1 MGEKKVIYVTTLTPS
16 EVGHGGVHRSYQIL
30 HQLEQIVGPG
40 QVLLFT
46 KHQLLEQTA
55 KNNDHD
61 QGHPLRTGRRLK
73 QWASHRAGTAKRI
86 LNNPYRLIQT
96 TQFATGLHPSIISY
110 YERQVKNLGTAV
122 CVMEHA
128 EFADLIAINQK
139 HGIPTISC
147 TQNLDAFSQNFEV
160 ISSNLAAV
168 QTGKVGGKQRA
179 GIYAA
184 VVDFANELQIL
195 ARCDERLF
203 ISKLE
208 TGLIGGLGL
217 TARYYPYVPVGAIH
231 SRLISIRQRRA
242 STRKEAGLFIL
253 IGTASYG
260 PIKKSCEW
268 LIQHARDQGLPKG
281 VRIVVAGL
289 GTDTLLAP
297 GETVTGIELKGWVEQ
312 REMDELLARARA
324 VLVPQR
330 FGFGVPTRLAELSC
344 AGVPVIGDRH
354 PTYAIDPPP
363 GFHVVDSLWTSWLE
377 KILELC
383 QEDICVAENDYD
395 SWEAAQP
402 RPLIEVVNMMLGNEV
417 ASLACGAG
425 S

>member
-30 HQLEQIVGPG
+30 HELGELVGPG

-46 KHQLLEQTA
+46 KHQLLAQMEQNEE
-55 KNNDHD
+55 NNGKDRRRGD
-61 QGHPLRTGRRLK
+61 RRLK
-73 QWASHRAGTAKRI
+73 QWTSHRAGTAKRI
-86 LNNPYRLIQT
+86 LKNPYQLIQR
-96 TQFATGLHPSIISY
+96 TQFATGMHPSICRY
-110 YERQVKNLGTAV
+110 YESQVKNLEGAV

-128 EFADLIAINQK
+128 EFADLIPINQK
-139 HGIPTISC
+139 YKIPTISS
-147 TQNLDAFSQNFEV
+147 TQNLDAFSQNFELL
-160 ISSNLAAV
+160 SDNLIAIGA
-168 QTGKVGGKQRA
+168 GKSGSKQQV

-184 VVDFANELQIL
+184 IMDFANELQIL
-195 ARCDERLF
+195 AQCDERLF
-203 ISKLE
+203 ISKIE

-217 TARYYPYVPVGAIH
+217 TARYYPYLPVGAIR
-231 SRLISIRQRRA
+231 SRLMSIRKKRA

-289 GTDTLLAP
+289 GTDTLSAP
-297 GETVTGIELKGWVEQ
+297 GESVPGIELQGWVEQ
-312 REMDELLARARA
+312 EEMDELLARARG

-330 FGFGVPTRLAELSC
+330 FGFGAPTRLAELSC

-354 PTYAIDPPP
+354 PTYALDPPP
-363 GFHVVDSLWTSWLE
+363 GFHVADASWTNWYE
-377 KILELC
+377 KILELAR
-383 QEDICVAENDYD
+383 EDICVAENDYNN
-395 SWEAAQP
+395 WETAQP
-402 RPLIEVVNMMLGNEV
+402 RPLGEVVNMMLGWDRNFV
-417 ASLACGAG
+417 
-425 S
+425 

>member
-1 MGEKKVIYVTTLTPS
+1 MSEKKVIYVTTLTPS

-30 HQLEQIVGPG
+30 HELERVVGPG
-40 QVLLFT
+40 RVVLFT
-46 KHQLLEQTA
+46 KNQLLAQMENEYDNQS
-55 KNNDHD
+55 
-61 QGHPLRTGRRLK
+61 HPPRTESRFN

-86 LNNPYRLIQT
+86 VRNPYRLIQR
-96 TQFATGLHPSIISY
+96 TQFATGIHPTISSY
-110 YERQVKNLGTAV
+110 YKRQVMNLGKAV

-139 HGIPTISC
+139 YRIPTISC
-147 TQNLDAFSQNFEV
+147 TQNLDAFSQNFEL

-168 QTGKVGGKQRA
+168 RTGKVGGKQRA

-195 ARCDERLF
+195 AQCDERLF

-217 TARYYPYVPVGAIH
+217 TARYHPYVPVGAIR
-231 SRLISIRQRRA
+231 SQLMSIRQRRA
-242 STRKEAGLFIL
+242 STKKEAGLFIL

-268 LIQHARDQGLPKG
+268 LIQQVHNQGLPKG

-297 GETVTGIELKGWVEQ
+297 GESVPGIELQGWVEQ
-312 REMDELLARARA
+312 QEMDELLARTRA

-330 FGFGVPTRLAELSC
+330 FGFGAPTRLAELSC

-363 GFHVVDSLWTSWLE
+363 GFHVVDASWTSWYE
-377 KILELC
+377 KVLELS
-383 QEDICVAENDYD
+383 QEDTCVAENDYD
-395 SWEAAQP
+395 VWEAAQP
-402 RPLIEVVNMMLGNEV
+402 RPLGEVVNMMLG
-417 ASLACGAG
+417 
-425 S
+425 

>member
-1 MGEKKVIYVTTLTPS
+1 
-16 EVGHGGVHRSYQIL
+16 
-30 HQLEQIVGPG
+30 
-40 QVLLFT
+40 
-46 KHQLLEQTA
+46 
-55 KNNDHD
+55 
-61 QGHPLRTGRRLK
+61 
-73 QWASHRAGTAKRI
+73 
-86 LNNPYRLIQT
+86 
-96 TQFATGLHPSIISY
+96 
-110 YERQVKNLGTAV
+110 
-122 CVMEHA
+122 MEHA

-147 TQNLDAFSQNFEV
+147 TQNLDAFSQNFEL

-195 ARCDERLF
+195 AQCDERLF

-242 STRKEAGLFIL
+242 STRKDAGLFIL

-289 GTDTLLAP
+289 GTETLLTP
-297 GETVTGIELKGWVEQ
+297 GETVPGIELKGWVEQ
-312 REMDELLARARA
+312 KEMDELLARARA

-377 KILELC
+377 KIFELC